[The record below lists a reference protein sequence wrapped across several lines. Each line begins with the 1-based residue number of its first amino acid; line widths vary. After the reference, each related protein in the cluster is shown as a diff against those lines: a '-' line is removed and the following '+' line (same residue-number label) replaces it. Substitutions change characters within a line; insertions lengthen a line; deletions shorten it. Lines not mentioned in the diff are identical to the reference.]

1 MGNGSVISPGGV
13 QRMSAGTGVRHSE
26 FNHSATDPV
35 HLLQIWILP
44 ERTGIPPSYEQTT
57 FSREDR
63 RGRLRL
69 IASPDGREGSVTIN
83 QSARVYAA
91 ILASGDTV
99 EHVLHPGRHGWVQ
112 VAQGG
117 VTVNGQALG
126 PGDGAAI
133 EGERALTLAAHE
145 PHGGPGIRPA
155 VGGRKAAQ
163 LPDAA
168 RRPRGLSHPPGPGVV

>member
-1 MGNGSVISPGGV
+1 MCATVSSTTRRRIPSISSRSGSFP
-13 QRMSAGTGVRHSE
+13 SAPA
-26 FNHSATDPV
+26 FPV
-35 HLLQIWILP
+35 LRADDLLPRGP
-44 ERTGIPPSYEQTT
+44 E
-57 FSREDR
+57 
-63 RGRLRL
+63 GRLRL

-99 EHVLHPGRHGWVQ
+99 EHVLDPGRHAWVQ

-145 PHGGPGIRPA
+145 A
-155 VGGRKAAQ
+155 TEVLVCD
-163 LPDAA
+163 LP
-168 RRPRGLSHPPGPGVV
+168 